1 MATDNVKDD
10 LSDSVLQAVFEVSR
24 TLKTGFLEKV
34 YEKALVYELQ
44 SRGFA
49 VAAQVPVPVFYKNV
63 CVGDYYADIVVDAT
77 LMIELKC
84 VRQFAGEHLAQCLH
98 YLYASGLKTC
108 LLVNFQNAK
117 VDWRRISF

>member
-10 LSDSVLQAVFEVSR
+10 LSDSVLEAVFEVSR

-63 CVGDYYADIVVDAT
+63 CAGDY
-77 LMIELKC
+77 
-84 VRQFAGEHLAQCLH
+84 
-98 YLYASGLKTC
+98 
-108 LLVNFQNAK
+108 
-117 VDWRRISF
+117 